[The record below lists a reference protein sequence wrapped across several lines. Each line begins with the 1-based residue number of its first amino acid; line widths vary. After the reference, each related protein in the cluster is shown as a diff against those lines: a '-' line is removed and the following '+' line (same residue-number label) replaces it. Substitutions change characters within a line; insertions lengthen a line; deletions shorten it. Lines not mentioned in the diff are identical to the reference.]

1 MHGRA
6 KSLAEVISDMQ
17 YIRQQLS
24 ICCLVAVSDVVDCNL
39 GTLTRKIQKPVED
52 WEVWQDVVSNV
63 LRICRMPRR
72 SCCQAH
78 GANDSIAKRILS
90 IDS

>member
-1 MHGRA
+1 
-6 KSLAEVISDMQ
+6 MQ

-24 ICCLVAVSDVVDCNL
+24 VCCLVAVSDVVDCKL
-39 GTLTRKIQKPVED
+39 GTLTGKIQKPVED

-63 LRICRMPRR
+63 LRIRRTPRR
-72 SCCQAH
+72 SYDQTH
-78 GANDSIAKRILS
+78 GANNSRVKRVLS